1 MSNPKRTLPLL
12 NAVTIHVESALTRPH
27 IEQARRS
34 LGGSASECASAGRVV
49 EVEVAPGVRKNGVV
63 LCTMDGTVDVW
74 FGDRSVRR
82 SPASRVSPANVDTSA
97 MSDELL
103 SASTDARII
112 AWAKVQF
119 RKEPWLNGVG
129 MVGLWLA
136 TMELC
141 LLLDFE
147 DCGRCVKSSD
157 SWKTCVNARDRAR
170 AQTPPP
176 SSR

>member
-103 SASTDARII
+103 SASTDARI
-112 AWAKVQF
+112 F
-119 RKEPWLNGVG
+119 GGLRVG
-129 MVGLWLA
+129 ERVCYRVGEGSVSEGTLV
-136 TMELC
+136 E
-141 LLLDFE
+141 
-147 DCGRCVKSSD
+147 RCRYGGIV
-157 SWKTCVNARDRAR
+157 ARDDGALLALGFRR
-170 AQTPPP
+170 LWPMRQE
-176 SSR
+176 